1 MKKKERQLREWKINT
16 DKLKPQQEDTP
27 ETAET
32 EEPKVPKSNDLVGL
46 NRLLVYIAMMLS
58 VRTIVM
64 FFWTIYKGGPFT
76 LEEYNEMV
84 KIEEPGNKIYTEDHE
99 IQVTNAQGSAIQTIY
114 IEHCGKIELMV
125 YLGELVQALT
135 DLLPHV

>member
-84 KIEEPGNKIYTEDHE
+84 KIEEPGNKIYTEDHD
-99 IQVTNAQGSAIQTIY
+99 IQVTNAQGGAI
-114 IEHCGKIELMV
+114 
-125 YLGELVQALT
+125 
-135 DLLPHV
+135 